1 MLPAPLCKTSCSFRL
16 CFHLRVPAGKHL
28 SSRHYKSTM
37 PISVS
42 SGISSSLALARIFQ
56 SHHLSFSRSFHF
68 SSKSTQSLFVAC
80 ITIGWLPLT
89 NVLRI
94 YEIIYSQL
102 ASPKID
108 FGNGMAISVMPKP
121 TLPDCPQ
128 SARHNKCCYSYHI
141 LDFRKVLRTISP
153 VLVRPS
159 ALRNSLTFGAR
170 FIRFI
175 SRVFAPFNFFIMP
188 IYHVITKNI
197 SKLTLVYL
205 TRK

>member
-1 MLPAPLCKTSCSFRL
+1 MLPPPLCKTSCSFRL
-16 CFHLRVPAGKHL
+16 CFHLRVPAGKRL

-42 SGISSSLALARIFQ
+42 SGISSSLALARISQ

-94 YEIIYSQL
+94 YKIIYSQL

-108 FGNGMAISVMPKP
+108 FGTGMASSVMPKP

-128 SARHNKCCYSYHI
+128 DARHNKCCYSYHI
-141 LDFRKVLRTISP
+141 LDFRKVLRTIS
-153 VLVRPS
+153 S
-159 ALRNSLTFGAR
+159 GFGAPFGTSKLAR

-175 SRVFAPFNFFIMP
+175 SRVFALFNFF
-188 IYHVITKNI
+188 YRAYI
-197 SKLTLVYL
+197 SCHYQKY
-205 TRK
+205 